1 MTDSEESSSTPS
13 LGDSVKKTLNT
24 QDIAQKIVEGITD
37 AMEEISEGKES
48 SLNSVF
54 ANMRIL
60 KQYNLP
66 SVGPSGFTS
75 LFEALSLEDKR
86 DFDIYL
92 VSYDIKD
99 LTLPTEQS
107 EENGLE
113 ILYDRGSNTAFIQV
127 ENLNFKILNYEY
139 KSTSPASS
147 IGTAIA
153 YSVSVSGSG
162 ISI

>member
-1 MTDSEESSSTPS
+1 MQQSP
-13 LGDSVKKTLNT
+13 NT

-86 DFDIYL
+86 DFDIYQE
-92 VSYDIKD
+92 KNNFFPNTQ
-99 LTLPTEQS
+99 LTLP
-107 EENGLE
+107 
-113 ILYDRGSNTAFIQV
+113 LYDSLSLSCAG
-127 ENLNFKILNYEY
+127 
-139 KSTSPASS
+139 
-147 IGTAIA
+147 
-153 YSVSVSGSG
+153 
-162 ISI
+162 